1 MRKEREHMAL
11 VQVSPAEAR
20 LRWDRSAG
28 RPSAV
33 SWADGSL
40 AVVGLEAV
48 RDERAAYPAERGPRL
63 TLVLRTRGGGRAAV
77 VHDGRRWLLD
87 AVEAA

>member
-1 MRKEREHMAL
+1 MQMAL
-11 VQVSPAEAR
+11 VQVPPVEAR
-20 LRWDRSAG
+20 LRWDRSTD
-28 RPSAV
+28 RPSTI

-48 RDERAAYPAERGPRL
+48 RDERAAYPADRGPRL
-63 TLVLRTRGGGRAAV
+63 RLILRTRDGGRAVV